1 MSFVIGREQSPAVE
15 TPLAGS
21 DTKQGGP
28 QYIKLGTPRR
38 SDGHEGGIPSHD
50 EMARALPQPSKS
62 PRRVD
67 KDRIERAT
75 RKIQDHDRQGTRRP
89 GGKDGTPAP
98 DETGKGMSIE
108 AHELA
113 HQHCLAPTGKSPAF
127 A

>member
-1 MSFVIGREQSPAVE
+1 MSFVIGRDQSPAVE

-21 DTKQGGP
+21 DTEQGGP
-28 QYIKLGTPRR
+28 QYIKLGPPRR

-75 RKIQDHDRQGTRRP
+75 RESRIMIDKERAAREEKTERLRQMR
-89 GGKDGTPAP
+89 
-98 DETGKGMSIE
+98 
-108 AHELA
+108 LA
-113 HQHCLAPTGKSPAF
+113 RACQ
-127 A
+127 